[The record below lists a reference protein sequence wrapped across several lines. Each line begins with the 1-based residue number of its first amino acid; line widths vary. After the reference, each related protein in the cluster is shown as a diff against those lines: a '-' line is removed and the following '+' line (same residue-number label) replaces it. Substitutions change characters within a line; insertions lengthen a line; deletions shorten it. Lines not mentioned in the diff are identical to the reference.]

1 MIKYYFNY
9 ASKLLFIID
18 KKISKILPLIIL
30 FLFASV
36 IEIIGIG
43 LIIPF
48 INLILSPENF
58 NEISFFNKI
67 SFGSFNEKLIWFS
80 AVLMIIF
87 IIKAVLS
94 IYIRWKISKFAYEQ
108 YAYLQT
114 KMLSLYQKMN
124 YIDFTKRNYTDYTR
138 NIKEMTS
145 SVISAIEIYLRL
157 VSEVIIF
164 IIIIAY
170 LCFVNVKVV
179 ISLVLI
185 LGFIGFIFEYF
196 LKPLA
201 TKYGKAKTE
210 ASSLIYQGIDS
221 AIKGKKE
228 IKILQKENF
237 FLNILKVGAD
247 KVCLN
252 ETKQSLISNSPRYI
266 LELVLIIF
274 LLSFLT
280 ILVLANDDITAVLP
294 VLSVFAVAGARLLP
308 GSAVII
314 HSFNMLNYFNNA
326 VLIIYNDVKKF
337 KNPFVKREDKP
348 LKHIKKI
355 LFKNLELKNIFFK
368 YPSSKKYI
376 LKNISIKLKAKECI
390 GIVGLSGSGKTT
402 LMDLIL
408 GLVKPN
414 KGKIFLNGQEIDTN
428 SKTWLKL
435 VSYLP
440 QEPLVMENSIKTNV
454 SFDNNK
460 TKKDIKKI
468 NFAIERANIEKL
480 IKVLPHKLNTK
491 IGKNGVR
498 LSGGQNKRVAIAR
511 TFFHDRQIIIMDE
524 ATSSLDVKTESM
536 ILDQLKLLKKKK
548 TIILITH
555 NPNTLKYC
563 DKIFRIKD
571 GKVRKI

>member
-1 MIKYYFNY
+1 MMKYYFNY

-48 INLILSPENF
+48 INLILSPESF

-67 SFGSFNEKLIWFS
+67 SFVSFNEKLIWFS

-170 LCFVNVKVV
+170 LCFVNFQVV

-185 LGFIGFIFEYF
+185 LGLIGFIFEYF

-201 TKYGKAKTE
+201 TKYGKAKTD

-237 FLNILKVGAD
+237 FLNILKDGAD

-308 GSAVII
+308 G
-314 HSFNMLNYFNNA
+314 
-326 VLIIYNDVKKF
+326 
-337 KNPFVKREDKP
+337 R
-348 LKHIKKI
+348 
-355 LFKNLELKNIFFK
+355 
-368 YPSSKKYI
+368 
-376 LKNISIKLKAKECI
+376 
-390 GIVGLSGSGKTT
+390 
-402 LMDLIL
+402 
-408 GLVKPN
+408 
-414 KGKIFLNGQEIDTN
+414 DT
-428 SKTWLKL
+428 
-435 VSYLP
+435 
-440 QEPLVMENSIKTNV
+440 
-454 SFDNNK
+454 DH
-460 TKKDIKKI
+460 
-468 NFAIERANIEKL
+468 R
-480 IKVLPHKLNTK
+480 
-491 IGKNGVR
+491 GVR
-498 LSGGQNKRVAIAR
+498 TAATGRGEAAAR
-511 TFFHDRQIIIMDE
+511 R
-524 ATSSLDVKTESM
+524 L
-536 ILDQLKLLKKKK
+536 
-548 TIILITH
+548 
-555 NPNTLKYC
+555 
-563 DKIFRIKD
+563 
-571 GKVRKI
+571 